1 MKGYTL
7 LELLVVVL
15 IIGILT
21 AIALPQYFN
30 VVENAR
36 MVELKVV
43 WGSQRHWATGK
54 NLTDPQLADIN
65 ERLQKHPLHNFTGE
79 VICRDG
85 APEGVPCFEIVFT
98 RNASAAAQYQ
108 ITTVNNFQ
116 KLACV
121 PTNILGTQVCKSRS
135 IPDGEITIGE
145 QKAYLIH

>member
-15 IIGILT
+15 IIGVLT
-21 AIALPQYFN
+21 AIAVPQYFN
-30 VVENAR
+30 AVENAR

-54 NLTDPQLADIN
+54 NLTEQQQADIN
-65 ERLQKHPLHNFTGE
+65 ARLRKHPLHHFTGE
-79 VICRDG
+79 VICRTG
-85 APEGVPCFEIVFT
+85 APEGVPCFEVVFT
-98 RNASAAAQYQ
+98 RKANAAAQYQ
-108 ITTVNNFQ
+108 ITTLDNFK

-121 PTNILGTQVCKSRS
+121 PTNVLGTQVCKSRS